1 MLEHLMV
8 AVDLTPTGE
17 TLLPRLAG
25 LRRLGARRVT
35 LVHVAE
41 VDYPMAGAV
50 AHLDHHR
57 ARLEEMAAGLRQEG
71 FEVDSQA
78 RHGNP
83 VTELLRAAAEVGAH
97 LVLVGSRSRSRI
109 AEAFLGSVATEVVE
123 RSTLPVLV
131 ERLGVEAGAPPSRI
145 LLPTDLSDPSLRAV
159 HLVEGLPDRAR
170 WSVTLLHVLDGDGSS
185 DAAGEAHA
193 RAHARVH
200 AQAHAQAEA
209 TLKPLTEGLRSAGF
223 EEVGAEVTTGDPA
236 RIILE
241 AAARVPGTL
250 LIMGTR
256 GRGFLGRPGLGKVTR
271 RVLRETDV
279 RALLVPAK
287 EEE

>member
-1 MLEHLMV
+1 MLAHLVV

-83 VTELLRAAAEVGAH
+83 VTEILRAAGEVGAH
-97 LVLVGSRSRSRI
+97 LLVVGSRSRSRV
-109 AEAFLGSVATEVVE
+109 AEAFLGSVATEVIE

-145 LLPTDLSDPSLRAV
+145 LLPTDLSAPSLRAI
-159 HLVEGLPDRAR
+159 HLVEELPDRKG
-170 WSVTLLHVLDGDGSS
+170 WSVTLLHVLDANGSS
-185 DAAGEAHA
+185 DAAGEA
-193 RAHARVH
+193 R
-200 AQAHAQAEA
+200 AQAEA
-209 TLKPLTEGLRSAGF
+209 ALEPLTEGLRSAGF
-223 EEVGAEVTTGDPA
+223 EEVRAEVATGDPA
-236 RIILE
+236 RIILG

-256 GRGFLGRPGLGKVTR
+256 GRGFLGRPGLGKVIR
-271 RVLRETDV
+271 RVLRETAV
-279 RALLVPAK
+279 PALLVPTK

>member
-41 VDYPMAGAV
+41 VDYPMVGAV

-159 HLVEGLPDRAR
+159 HLLEGLPDRAR
-170 WSVTLLHVLDGDGSS
+170 WSVTLLHVLDGDGPR
-185 DAAGEAHA
+185 DTDTAGE
-193 RAHARVH
+193 
-200 AQAHAQAEA
+200 AHAQAEA
-209 TLKPLTEGLRSAGF
+209 ALEPLAEGLRSAGF
-223 EEVGAEVTTGDPA
+223 EEVGAEVATGDPA

-256 GRGFLGRPGLGKVTR
+256 GRGFLGRPGLGKVIR
-271 RVLRETDV
+271 RVLRETAV
-279 RALLVPAK
+279 PALLVPAK

>member
-57 ARLEEMAAGLRQEG
+57 ARLGEMAAGLRQEG
-71 FEVDSQA
+71 FEVESQA

-170 WSVTLLHVLDGDGSS
+170 WSVTLLHVLDGDGRR
-185 DAAGEAHA
+185 DTDTAGE
-193 RAHARVH
+193 
-200 AQAHAQAEA
+200 AHAQAEA
-209 TLKPLTEGLRSAGF
+209 EAALEPLAEGLRSAGF
-223 EEVGAEVTTGDPA
+223 EEVGAEVATGDPA

-256 GRGFLGRPGLGKVTR
+256 GRGFLGRPGLGKVIR
-271 RVLRETDV
+271 RVLRETAV
-279 RALLVPAK
+279 PALLVPAK